1 MNLTVFKDFSAMGPR
16 ELSVDGFG
24 VEKKV
29 LEPMPASCGRA
40 MKADSRI
47 QDTLCPTISAGRVA
61 AGRLGAQAG
70 KHSHRRMASR
80 AS

>member
-1 MNLTVFKDFSAMGPR
+1 MGPR

-29 LEPMPASCGRA
+29 LVPMPASWSRA
-40 MKADSRI
+40 MTADSRI
-47 QDTLCPTISAGRVA
+47 QDTLCPMISAGRVTE
-61 AGRLGAQAG
+61 GRPGAQAG
-70 KHSHRRMASR
+70 KDSHRRTASR

>member
-1 MNLTVFKDFSAMGPR
+1 MVPR

-29 LEPMPASCGRA
+29 LVSMPASWNRA

-47 QDTLCPTISAGRVA
+47 QDTLYPMAERVA
-61 AGRLGAQAG
+61 EGRSGAQAG
-70 KHSHRRMASR
+70 KGSHRRTASR